1 MPKRRKGSSYAIDE
15 REWLSIRALFGYHDI
30 IFYVLI
36 GGRERGKSYIVEDFI
51 LNRARKGDRNYWM
64 RVSQKSVQKMLA
76 NNAERMI
83 DADLVR
89 KYDLQLTTKGP
100 DVYNKGEKYI
110 SCFSLT
116 EMAKW
121 KGVALYDN
129 DYDGWINI
137 VLDEFNPEYGL
148 GGEKRT
154 QDVVY
159 NFINMCENVVRSRKK
174 KLRIF
179 LIANQLEECSE
190 MLLAFNFI
198 PEDYGIYRLK
208 KKKALIY
215 NIPNGAKYRERRK
228 DTVADFLGG
237 DKYKSFSNALDVDMT
252 RLYKGRVKRPT
263 AILVFENSKYVVWDS
278 SVIAEWKGEKI
289 KNLIA
294 MKPYLD
300 LEFSPELRESIIHK
314 FDRRQFM
321 FRSLM
326 IQKKFKRDL
335 ELLKPRK

>member
-15 REWLSIRALFGYHDI
+15 REWLSIRALFGYSDI

-51 LNRARKGDRNYWM
+51 LNRGRKGDRNYWM

-76 NNAERMI
+76 NNAEKMI

-179 LIANQLEECSE
+179 LIANQLEECSD

-215 NIPNGAKYRERRK
+215 NIPNGAAYEARRK
-228 DTVADFLGG
+228 DTVADILGG
-237 DKYKSFSNALDVDMT
+237 DKYKTFSNALDVDMT

-263 AILVFENSKYVVWDS
+263 AILVFENSKYVVWDG

-289 KNLIA
+289 KNIIA

-300 LEFSPELRESIIHK
+300 LEFNPELRESIIHK